1 MSILYTS
8 FSSQRLGAYNPSL
21 TPSTTCNT
29 SQPCVSSR
37 SLADK
42 KEIHQAKMGA
52 SFWAGAFG
60 ILGPLKPL
68 WDSLF
73 YNPNKAAKNRLDVK
87 TGQRTLASG
96 EALEREKKS
105 AQLKASAVPAAIGL
119 CSRSLPFFDFGT
131 LAGVATML
139 TYYFFEKP
147 EAPDFNEKL

>member
-1 MSILYTS
+1 M
-8 FSSQRLGAYNPSL
+8 
-21 TPSTTCNT
+21 
-29 SQPCVSSR
+29 

-42 KEIHQAKMGA
+42 KEIHEAKMGA

-96 EALEREKKS
+96 EALERKKS
-105 AQLKASAVPAAIGL
+105 
-119 CSRSLPFFDFGT
+119 RH
-131 LAGVATML
+131 
-139 TYYFFEKP
+139 
-147 EAPDFNEKL
+147 N

>member
-1 MSILYTS
+1 MSLLYTS
-8 FSSQRLGAYNPSL
+8 LPQRLGVSNPTATIS
-21 TPSTTCNT
+21 SNT
-29 SQPCVSSR
+29 SPHKACVSTL

-42 KEIHQAKMGA
+42 KEIHEAKMGA

-73 YNPNKAAKNRLDVK
+73 YNPCKAAKNRLDVK

-119 CSRSLPFFDFGT
+119 CTSSLPFFDFGT
-131 LAGVATML
+131 LAGVVTML
-139 TYYFFEKP
+139 LYMFFEKP
-147 EAPDFNEKL
+147 AAPDFNEIV

>member
-1 MSILYTS
+1 MSLLYTS
-8 FSSQRLGAYNPSL
+8 FPQRLGVSNPTAPL
-21 TPSTTCNT
+21 APVPAVNITPPQNGV
-29 SQPCVSSR
+29 PM

-42 KEIHQAKMGA
+42 KEIHEAKMGA

-96 EALEREKKS
+96 EALERKKS
-105 AQLKASAVPAAIGL
+105 
-119 CSRSLPFFDFGT
+119 RH
-131 LAGVATML
+131 
-139 TYYFFEKP
+139 
-147 EAPDFNEKL
+147 N

>member
-1 MSILYTS
+1 M
-8 FSSQRLGAYNPSL
+8 
-21 TPSTTCNT
+21 
-29 SQPCVSSR
+29 

-42 KEIHQAKMGA
+42 KEIHEAKMGA

-96 EALEREKKS
+96 EALERKKKS

-119 CSRSLPFFDFGT
+119 CTSSLPFFDFGT

-139 TYYFFEKP
+139 SYLFFEKP
-147 EAPDFNEKL
+147 EATDFNEKL